1 MRKSYAVV
9 YQNQRSGKVGMDVF
23 TGSSPVEVEE
33 RFSDRYWYKRYKILN
48 VIEIPEIDKGK
59 GDGKSDSKRM

>member
-1 MRKSYAVV
+1 
-9 YQNQRSGKVGMDVF
+9 MDVF
-23 TGSSPVEVEE
+23 KGSSPVEVEE
-33 RFSDRYWYKRYKILN
+33 RFSDRYWYKSYKILN

>member
-1 MRKSYAVV
+1 
-9 YQNQRSGKVGMDVF
+9 MDVF

-33 RFSDRYWYKRYKILN
+33 RFSDRHWYKSYKVLN
-48 VIEIPEIDKGK
+48 VTEIPKIGK

>member
-1 MRKSYAVV
+1 
-9 YQNQRSGKVGMDVF
+9 MDVF

-59 GDGKSDSKRM
+59 GDGRSDSKRM